1 MGMMLAGK
9 TILARISGKFRP
21 VLTRSFCSG
30 NKPPANNNNKEVLDP
45 SSSSSTSSSSLTR
58 YDAYKEL
65 ENLNFM
71 SAAKILFTEPSKK
84 KKFGLDFHLVQ
95 LFFACL
101 PSLAVYL
108 VAQYARYE
116 IRRMEAEV
124 ELKKQ
129 AEEEAKAK
137 EMEEMAEVE
146 KEEASEPQLLEL
158 KARLDKLE
166 EAVKEIVVESR
177 KESPDA
183 IGKGP
188 KIGGQDKQP
197 ISGESNTSKS
207 PQAGNSDAKDYPNTK
222 TSWERTGK
230 TDAPSS

>member
-1 MGMMLAGK
+1 
-9 TILARISGKFRP
+9 
-21 VLTRSFCSG
+21 
-30 NKPPANNNNKEVLDP
+30 
-45 SSSSSTSSSSLTR
+45 
-58 YDAYKEL
+58 
-65 ENLNFM
+65 M
-71 SAAKILFTEPSKK
+71 SAAKILFTEPPEK

-124 ELKKQ
+124 EVKKQ

-158 KARLDKLE
+158 KTRLDKLE

-188 KIGGQDKQP
+188 KIGSQDKQP

-222 TSWERTGK
+222 TSRERTVGPSQGK
-230 TDAPSS
+230 TDASS